1 MKTLSIKKITKMLAY
16 NPIFSQLTVNDFLGS
31 SIFGMTLEGEGGF
44 VIINDLLNF
53 NFSVANGCLPS
64 NANEN

>member
-1 MKTLSIKKITKMLAY
+1 MLAY
-16 NPIFSQLTVNDFLGS
+16 NPIFFHSTVNDFLAS

-53 NFSVANGCLPS
+53 NVSVANDFLPL